1 MADIPR
7 AKGKMHLLCYIFSFL
22 RSNTAPST
30 TVKMQKKCDSL
41 LNVGRPMRCLKE
53 LIEFTKQALTTR
65 TMYEVWANIGK
76 FLFSSLC
83 TSYDFNGEIKF
94 TVNVRG

>member
-1 MADIPR
+1 MLAYSAR
-7 AKGKMHLLCYIFSFL
+7 HNNTKLQKIF
-22 RSNTAPST
+22 
-30 TVKMQKKCDSL
+30 DSL
-41 LNVGRPMRCLKE
+41 LNVGGPMWCPKE

>member
-1 MADIPR
+1 MEKCTYCAMSLVSYAQIQR
-7 AKGKMHLLCYIFSFL
+7 QVLLKI
-22 RSNTAPST
+22 
-30 TVKMQKKCDSL
+30 QKKCDSL

>member
-1 MADIPR
+1 MLAYSAR
-7 AKGKMHLLCYIFSFL
+7 HNNTKLQKIF
-22 RSNTAPST
+22 
-30 TVKMQKKCDSL
+30 DSL

-53 LIEFTKQALTTR
+53 LIEFTKQALTNR

-76 FLFSSLC
+76 FLLSSLC
-83 TSYDFNGEIKF
+83 TRYDFNGEIKF